1 MSTVRTRGALVHI
14 WAVLALAMGLCT
26 ASDAAWA
33 QAEAAPGAPA
43 ALRLAGLFS
52 DHMVLQHG
60 APIRVWGQA
69 QAGDRVTVRFRGESR
84 RTTTDANGRWSVTL
98 KSAPPGGPHTLRV
111 QGRQTHVLS
120 DIQVGE
126 VWLCAGQSNME
137 WSLAQSAGGE
147 RAVAQASQPLIRHVK
162 LPHRALLAPTD
173 NTPALTWQVA
183 SPATAGGFTGVG
195 YFFARQRQAQRRMA
209 IGLVNVAWGGTHLET
224 WSRGA
229 SLATDADWA
238 PWVANQPRTL
248 AEWAAVQSDRSRA
261 TLASFQPGLPGTD
274 TAQAR
279 DWALPDQ
286 SDAAWPTLQ
295 VPRIWETQGLPGFD
309 GVVWLR
315 KDITLDAAQAAAP
328 ASLQLGAIDDCDET
342 WVNGQ
347 RVGGLC
353 AWDQPRHYALPAG
366 TLQAGRNVIAVRV
379 TDTGGGGGFHGE
391 AAAVRLVVGSQA
403 LALAGPWKARI
414 EAALPK
420 PEPHANDGLSL
431 VFNGMVQPLQPLRLQ
446 GVLWYQGESNVPRA
460 ARYAQD
466 FQRLISDW
474 RQRWGQP
481 ALPFHFVQL
490 AAYLPLDKNT
500 LAGSTWAELRDA
512 QRQALQLPHTG
523 MVVATDVGDAN
534 DIHPRNK
541 QAVGERLAR
550 VAAYPGGP
558 RGRVDGPVLLAAQPQ
573 SGRVWLR
580 FGQSGG
586 ALALRPGS
594 ADTLQGFAIAGAD
607 QRFVAA
613 HAHIHGTRVVVHHP
627 DVPHP
632 KAVRYGWVDNPGQA
646 NLVDRHGLPAMP
658 FRTDTWPLL
667 TEGVRFS
674 P

>member
-1 MSTVRTRGALVHI
+1 MRTRGSLVHI

-26 ASDAAWA
+26 ASGAAWA

-60 APIRVWGQA
+60 APLRVWGQA

-173 NTPALTWQVA
+173 DTPSLTWQVA

-328 ASLQLGAIDDCDET
+328 ANLQLGAIDDCDET

-420 PEPHANDGLSL
+420 PEPHANDGVQRHGAAAATASSAGGSL
-431 VFNGMVQPLQPLRLQ
+431 VPGRKQCAARSPLRAGL
-446 GVLWYQGESNVPRA
+446 SAP
-460 ARYAQD
+460 D
-466 FQRLISDW
+466 QRLA
-474 RQRWGQP
+474 P
-481 ALPFHFVQL
+481 AL
-490 AAYLPLDKNT
+490 
-500 LAGSTWAELRDA
+500 GSTGIAFPLRA
-512 QRQALQLPHTG
+512 TG
-523 MVVATDVGDAN
+523 
-534 DIHPRNK
+534 
-541 QAVGERLAR
+541 
-550 VAAYPGGP
+550 
-558 RGRVDGPVLLAAQPQ
+558 
-573 SGRVWLR
+573 
-580 FGQSGG
+580 
-586 ALALRPGS
+586 
-594 ADTLQGFAIAGAD
+594 
-607 QRFVAA
+607 
-613 HAHIHGTRVVVHHP
+613 
-627 DVPHP
+627 
-632 KAVRYGWVDNPGQA
+632 
-646 NLVDRHGLPAMP
+646 GLPAAGQEHLGRQHLG
-658 FRTDTWPLL
+658 RTSGCPASSTATAPYRH
-667 TEGVRFS
+667 GGGHRRGRCQRH
-674 P
+674 PPAQQAGGG